1 MCEKKTNQWDVLIE
15 ASGDESEWV
24 TVKETKQDI
33 SSRSVDE
40 TMMENIEGAVRME
53 GRNGMGV

>member
-24 TVKETKQDI
+24 TVKEMKQDI
-33 SSRSVDE
+33 TSRSVDE

-53 GRNGMGV
+53 SRNGVGV

>member
-1 MCEKKTNQWDVLIE
+1 MGDKKTNQWDVLIE

-24 TVKETKQDI
+24 TVKETKQGVC
-33 SSRSVDE
+33 SLSVDE

-53 GRNGMGV
+53 GRNGVDE